1 LLGRTAIMR
10 LTACAAPLAV
20 SPGDLSRM
28 QECKAAMAQARKR
41 WDKNAV
47 VRDLRAP
54 HASTPEKRRT
64 ARKRRHRTVYPER
77 RGFDPPIVL

>member
-1 LLGRTAIMR
+1 MR

-20 SPGDLSRM
+20 STGDLSRM
-28 QECKAAMAQARKR
+28 QECKAAMAQPRKR

-47 VRDLRAP
+47 VPDLGAP

-64 ARKRRHRTVYPER
+64 ARERRNQTVYPER